1 MAMTFRKEGQV
12 ALYQA
17 LVDVPIKVGVGQKD
31 LADRLKWHQS
41 LIACIESG

>member
-17 LVDVPIKVGVGQKD
+17 LVDVPIKVDVGQKY
-31 LADRLKWHQS
+31 LADSHKWHQS
-41 LIACIESG
+41 LIARMESS